1 MKIETIKNAV
11 KDMLQPSIFVR
22 LVSILWD
29 AITASA
35 PIQHVLLTGF
45 AGLGKTR
52 IAGIMGKLLEFS
64 GFKFHVV
71 SVGITL
77 AQFKAML
84 IQNCTS
90 FSNRNCFFMDEVQV
104 MPRDLRTFLKQLLEL
119 GGERKTLTIHD
130 SKGVEYEIEL
140 NPNNFM
146 VIMATNETLG
156 DGALCGSSGRLT
168 ELKLMPYELDER
180 VSIFTNMWAVYMPNE
195 KTPTKEATLTYCK
208 NVRPFARAIK
218 KQIQDVRA
226 QFITNEL
233 DVFTVDGARKALKAS
248 GYYRDG
254 WNTEHIAVLTFLAT
268 NAAGRQV
275 QEVAATPMQGAT
287 SKEAKEV
294 LDELRQ
300 ADFVLNTNQGRKA
313 ASTAGVAY
321 LQSLTAK
328 KTVAATVNADG

>member
-11 KDMLQPSIFVR
+11 KEMLQPNLFVK
-22 LVSILWD
+22 LVTILWD
-29 AITASA
+29 AAMGVA

-52 IAGIMGKLLEFS
+52 VANICMKLLEVA
-64 GFKFHVV
+64 GFKSHNV
-71 SVGITL
+71 SVGVTL
-77 AQFKAML
+77 SQFKSLM

-90 FSNRNCFFMDEVQV
+90 FANKNVFFLDEVQV
-104 MPRDLRTFLKQLLEL
+104 LDKGLKTFLKQLLEL

-130 SKGVEYEIEL
+130 SKGVEYELEL
-140 NPNNFM
+140 SPSNFM
-146 VIMATNETLG
+146 VIMATNESLG

-195 KTPTKEATLTYCK
+195 KMPTKEATLTYCK

-233 DVFTVDGARKALKAS
+233 DVFSVEGARKALKSS

-268 NAAGRQV
+268 NASGRQV

-300 ADFVLNTNQGRKA
+300 ADFVLNTNQSRKA

-328 KTVAATVNADG
+328 KTVAVVTA

>member
-11 KDMLQPSIFVR
+11 KEMLQPNLFVR
-22 LVSILWD
+22 LVTILWD
-29 AITASA
+29 AIMGTA

-52 IAGIMGKLLEFS
+52 VANTCGALLQAS
-64 GFKFHVV
+64 GFKYHVV

-84 IQNCTS
+84 IQHCTS
-90 FSNRNCFFMDEVQV
+90 HHNRNAFFLDEVQGL
-104 MPRDLRTFLKQLLEL
+104 DKKIKTFLKQLLEL
-119 GGERKTLTIHD
+119 GGEYKTLTIHD
-130 SKGVEYEIEL
+130 SKGVEYELEL

-146 VIMATNETLG
+146 IIMATNETLG

-168 ELKLMPYELDER
+168 ELKLMPYELVER
-180 VSIFTNMWAVYMPNE
+180 VSIFTSMWAIYMPNE
-195 KTPTKEATLTYCK
+195 KLPTEPAILTYCK

-218 KQIQDVRA
+218 KQIQDVRS

-233 DVFTVDGARKALKAS
+233 DVFTVDGARKALKSS

-268 NAAGRQV
+268 NAMGRQV

-300 ADFVLNTNQGRKA
+300 ADFVLNTNQSRKA

-328 KTVAATVNADG
+328 KAVAVPVEA